1 MNMMTMM
8 LIGAGSNNAGE
19 QRHGPTA
26 FSTVPFILSSD
37 SMMQIDDQRMGATS
51 REKSLEGHETGID
64 SDCDSL
70 SDDDDASASMCSSS
84 NSSCCSRSCCNS
96 NELDHFQSSSCFS
109 LNLRHGIVCD
119 KIVQHMASL
128 HHSTHLRELWLG
140 PTFDRPQTVLSSV
153 TFLPKSLRHLDLDL
167 RNSLHM
173 LPQVLPLVFRHT
185 HLKTLG
191 LRLFG
196 DSGTIEL
203 AKWLHC
209 NPNLQ
214 TLDLRG
220 NRIGSDGARAIV
232 DALVDSNHG
241 LSTLILSCNCIV
253 DGDMVARLLS
263 HPRSRIRVLDLSF
276 NWIDDS
282 VVRQISQALC
292 TNKNSCLQELNL
304 FGCQRLSK
312 LGFQALL
319 HCLEFR
325 NTSLQHVHIHAY
337 CSETLRLRER
347 MEDWLLLNRHGRYLL
362 HCDITAGL
370 WPHILAKCNNE
381 PTALFHFLRQ
391 VPRLVM

>member
-1 MNMMTMM
+1 MMTMM
-8 LIGAGSNNAGE
+8 LIGAGSNAGE
-19 QRHGPTA
+19 QRYGPTA
-26 FSTVPFILSSD
+26 LSTVPFIHSSE
-37 SMMQIDDQRMGATS
+37 SMMQIDDQIMRATS
-51 REKSLEGHETGID
+51 RDKSLEGQETGID
-64 SDCDSL
+64 SDSDSL
-70 SDDDDASASMCSSS
+70 SDDDDASASMWS
-84 NSSCCSRSCCNS
+84 NSSSSCCSCCNS
-96 NELDHFQSSSCFS
+96 NELHHFQSSSCFS

-173 LPQVLPLVFRHT
+173 LPQVLPLVFAHT
-185 HLKTLG
+185 QLLSLG

-232 DALVDSNHG
+232 DALVDSNHS

-263 HPRSRIRVLDLSF
+263 HPRSKIRVLDLSF

-282 VVRQISQALC
+282 VVRQIGHALC

-304 FGCQRLSK
+304 FGCQRLSM
-312 LGFQALL
+312 LGSQALL

-337 CSETLRLRER
+337 CSEMLRLRER

-362 HCDITAGL
+362 HCDISTGL
-370 WPHILAKCNNE
+370 WPHILAKCNKE
-381 PTALFHFLRQ
+381 PTALFHFLRE
-391 VPRLVM
+391 VPRLVL